1 MRRACLVAGFLVC
14 VSSVTPPAW
23 AGKKPPPPVVV
34 TTDNHQ
40 GEVTTSLTSPGAPGH
55 KIVRTSSSGAES
67 KCTWQVIFMVARLPL
82 PSMPYRGTWYGEF
95 CGGPSYEAVIWVP
108 DKANNRPPAQATPAV
123 LAQQERN
130 RLPLPTPAV
139 QHNPTG
145 DALVNLETWWWID
158 SRQWHVLRQRTAV
171 GPVWAQVT
179 ARPVKSVWDAGD
191 GTAPLTCR
199 GGGTPYDT
207 DKSADSQ
214 STDCSHTYAQS
225 SAGQPQNGTDPN
237 DRFFTVTVTVYW
249 QVRFVGS
256 GGAGGALPMMTRT
269 TTFPLR
275 VEERQ
280 TVVTGG
286 SG

>member
-1 MRRACLVAGFLVC
+1 VLRRLGVALGAAGLLL
-14 VSSVTPPAW
+14 SVPNA
-23 AGKKPPPPVVV
+23 ALAKHRPPPVVV
-34 TTDNHQ
+34 SGNNNGVVQTVVTD
-40 GEVTTSLTSPGAPGH
+40 PGH
-55 KIVRTSSSGAES
+55 DGNHVTNVSTSSGGQSN
-67 KCTWQVIFMVARLPL
+67 CTWQVIYMVARLPL

-95 CGGPSYEAVIWVP
+95 CGGPSYEAVVWVP
-108 DKANNRPPAQATPAV
+108 DKASNRPPVQETPAV
-123 LAQQERN
+123 LAQQARN
-130 RLPLPTPAV
+130 QLPLPTPSV
-139 QHNPTG
+139 RHNPSG
-145 DALVNLETWWWID
+145 DALVNLKTWWWID

-191 GTAPLTCR
+191 GTAPLTCL

-207 DKSADSQ
+207 AKPADGQ
-214 STDCSHTYAQS
+214 TTDCSHTYDRS
-225 SAGQPQNGTDPN
+225 SANQPQTGPDPN
-237 DRFFTVTVTVYW
+237 DRFFTVKVTVYW
-249 QVRFVGS
+249 QVRFVGA
-256 GGAGGALPMMTRT
+256 GGAAGALPMMSRT